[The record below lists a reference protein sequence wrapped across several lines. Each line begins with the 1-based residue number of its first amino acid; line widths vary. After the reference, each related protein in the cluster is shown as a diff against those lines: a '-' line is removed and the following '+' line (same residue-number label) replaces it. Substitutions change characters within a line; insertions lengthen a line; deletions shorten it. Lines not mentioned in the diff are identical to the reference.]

1 MGQQERED
9 GLPTPPFEILSTL
22 LAAAQPVVQLIDAS
36 GLVGESAEIGRPFR
50 TTSSFVVGVNLSL
63 SLSLLP
69 SLSDYGHGSLVEV
82 RKNE

>member
-63 SLSLLP
+63 SLLP